1 MRYLVTGGAGFVG
14 SHLVDRLILDGHS
27 VTVLDDFST
36 GRRENLLK
44 HANEKLLELVEGDI
58 LDADLVDDLTSKVD
72 RVFHLAAAVGVFNI
86 LEHPLKSIRTNIEG
100 SENVFNACLK
110 YKRPIF
116 ITSSSEIYGKNSSD
130 LLKEDSDRIIGAPQ
144 KIRWSYSD
152 AKAID
157 EAIAISMH
165 QQHGLETRIARLF
178 NTVGPRQVGRYGMV
192 VPRFISAALRGEPLR
207 IYGDGTQTRCFGH
220 VSDITDALLRID
232 QTTKSI
238 ALPIN
243 VGQNQEIS
251 ILNLAKKVIEKTN
264 SNSKLVFQ
272 SYDEA
277 YLKGYED
284 MKRRVPDN
292 ALLKEIT
299 GWKPTKNI
307 DDIIEDIVF
316 FQDDVEKST
325 S

>member
-14 SHLVDRLILDGHS
+14 SHLVDRLIVDGHS

-36 GRRENLLK
+36 GRRENLLQ

-58 LDADLVDDLTSKVD
+58 LKADLVDDLTSKVD

-110 YKRPIF
+110 HKRPIF

-165 QQHGLETRIARLF
+165 KQHGLETRIARLF

-192 VPRFISAALRGEPLR
+192 VPRFISAALSNSPITVYGNGE
-207 IYGDGTQTRCFGH
+207 QTRCFGH
-220 VSDITDALLRID
+220 VLDIVEALIQLE
-232 QTTKSI
+232 TKSEAI
-238 ALPIN
+238 AKPIN
-243 VGQNQEIS
+243 VGVNQEIS
-251 ILNLAKKVIEKTN
+251 ILNLAKRILEI
-264 SNSKLVFQ
+264 SESKSEILFQ
-272 SYDEA
+272 SYEDA
-277 YLKGYED
+277 YLMGYED
-284 MKRRVPDN
+284 MQRRVPDN
-292 ALLKEIT
+292 SLLTQIT
-299 GWKPTKNI
+299 NWRPIKDI
-307 DDIIEDIVF
+307 DNIIEDIIA
-316 FQDDVEKST
+316 ST
-325 S
+325 VHSA

>member
-1 MRYLVTGGAGFVG
+1 VRYLVTGGAGFVG

-36 GRRENLLK
+36 GRRDNLLQ

-58 LDADLVDDLTSKVD
+58 LNADLVDDLTSKVD

-86 LEHPLKSIRTNIEG
+86 LEQPLKSIRTNIEG

-110 YKRPIF
+110 HKRPIF

-165 QQHGLETRIARLF
+165 KQYGLETRIARLF

-192 VPRFISAALRGEPLR
+192 VPRFISAALSNSPITVYGNGE
-207 IYGDGTQTRCFGH
+207 QTRCFGH
-220 VSDITDALLRID
+220 VYDAVDAVVRIAFAD
-232 QTTKSI
+232 NTVAKV
-238 ALPIN
+238 IN
-243 VGQNQEIS
+243 IVNNFEIS
-251 ILNLAKKVIEKTN
+251 INDLAKKVIAETN
-264 SNSKLVFQ
+264 SKSEIVYMQ
-272 SYDEA
+272 YEEA
-277 YLKGYED
+277 YGDGFED
-284 MKRRVPDN
+284 MERRVPNIDLIN
-292 ALLKEIT
+292 QLV
-299 GWKPTKNI
+299 GWKPHRNLSTMIADISAEMKKN
-307 DDIIEDIVF
+307 F
-316 FQDDVEKST
+316 
-325 S
+325 

>member
-1 MRYLVTGGAGFVG
+1 VRYLVTGGAGFVG

-36 GRRENLLK
+36 GRRENLLQ

-58 LDADLVDDLTSKVD
+58 LNADLVDDLTSKVD

-110 YKRPIF
+110 HKRPIF

-165 QQHGLETRIARLF
+165 KQHGLETRIARLF

-192 VPRFISAALRGEPLR
+192 VPRFISAALSNSPITVYGNGE
-207 IYGDGTQTRCFGH
+207 QTRCFGH
-220 VSDITDALLRID
+220 VLDIVEALIRID
-232 QTTKSI
+232 TKNEAI
-238 ALPIN
+238 AKPIN
-243 VGQNQEIS
+243 VGVNQEIS
-251 ILNLAKKVIEKTN
+251 ILDLAKRILEI
-264 SNSKLVFQ
+264 SESKSEILFQ
-272 SYDEA
+272 SYEDA
-277 YLKGYED
+277 YLMGYED
-284 MKRRVPDN
+284 MQRRVPDN
-292 ALLKEIT
+292 SLLT
-299 GWKPTKNI
+299 QMTNWRPTKDINN
-307 DDIIEDIVF
+307 IIEDLIHSL
-316 FQDDVEKST
+316 K
-325 S
+325 

>member
-36 GRRENLLK
+36 GRRENLLQ

-58 LDADLVDDLTSKVD
+58 LNADLVDDLTSKVD

-86 LEHPLKSIRTNIEG
+86 LEQPLKSIRTNIEG

-110 YKRPIF
+110 HKRPIF

-165 QQHGLETRIARLF
+165 KQHGLETRIARLF

-192 VPRFISAALRGEPLR
+192 VPRFISAALSNSPITVYGNGE
-207 IYGDGTQTRCFGH
+207 QTRCFGH
-220 VSDITDALLRID
+220 VLDIVDAIIKIEN
-232 QTTKSI
+232 TAEAI
-238 ALPIN
+238 ACPVNIG
-243 VGQNQEIS
+243 VSEEIS
-251 ILNLAKKVIEKTN
+251 ILNLASSVLRLL
-264 SNSKLVFQ
+264 NSKSAVKFVPYEEVY
-272 SYDEA
+272 SF
-277 YLKGYED
+277 GFED
-284 MKRRVPDN
+284 MQRRVPDST
-292 ALLKEIT
+292 LLKKLT
-299 GWKPTKNI
+299 GWQPKRGIENI
-307 DDIIEDIVF
+307 ILDIASHIN
-316 FQDDVEKST
+316 K
-325 S
+325 

>member
-1 MRYLVTGGAGFVG
+1 VRYLVTGGAGFVG

-36 GRRENLLK
+36 GRRENLLQ

-58 LDADLVDDLTSKVD
+58 LNADLVDDLTSKVD

-86 LEHPLKSIRTNIEG
+86 LENPLKSIRTNIEG

-110 YKRPIF
+110 HKRSIF

-165 QQHGLETRIARLF
+165 KQHGLETRIARLF

-192 VPRFISAALRGEPLR
+192 VPRFISAALSNSPITVYGTGE
-207 IYGDGTQTRCFGH
+207 QTRCFGH
-220 VSDITDALLRID
+220 VLDIVDAIIKIEN
-232 QTTKSI
+232 TAEAI
-238 ALPIN
+238 ACPVNIG
-243 VGQNQEIS
+243 VSEEIS
-251 ILNLAKKVIEKTN
+251 ILNLASSVLRLL
-264 SNSKLVFQ
+264 NSKSAVKFVPYEEVY
-272 SYDEA
+272 SF
-277 YLKGYED
+277 GFED
-284 MKRRVPDN
+284 MQRRVPDST
-292 ALLKEIT
+292 LLKKLT
-299 GWKPTKNI
+299 GWQPKRGIENI
-307 DDIIEDIVF
+307 ILDIASHIN
-316 FQDDVEKST
+316 K
-325 S
+325 

>member
-36 GRRENLLK
+36 GRRENLLQ

-58 LDADLVDDLTSKVD
+58 LNADLVDDLTSKVD

-110 YKRPIF
+110 HKRPIF

-165 QQHGLETRIARLF
+165 KQHGLETRIARLF

-192 VPRFISAALRGEPLR
+192 VPRFISAALSNSPITVYGNGE
-207 IYGDGTQTRCFGH
+207 QTRCFGH
-220 VSDITDALLRID
+220 VLDIVDAIIKIEN
-232 QTTKSI
+232 TAEAI
-238 ALPIN
+238 ACPVNIG
-243 VGQNQEIS
+243 VSEEIS
-251 ILNLAKKVIEKTN
+251 ILNLASSVLRLL
-264 SNSKLVFQ
+264 NSKSAVKFVPYEEVY
-272 SYDEA
+272 SF
-277 YLKGYED
+277 GFED
-284 MKRRVPDN
+284 MQRRVPDST
-292 ALLKEIT
+292 LLKKLT
-299 GWKPTKNI
+299 GWQPKRGIENI
-307 DDIIEDIVF
+307 ILDIASHIN
-316 FQDDVEKST
+316 K
-325 S
+325 

>member
-36 GRRENLLK
+36 GRRENLLQ

-58 LDADLVDDLTSKVD
+58 LNADLVDDLTSKVD

-86 LEHPLKSIRTNIEG
+86 LEQPLKSIRTNIDG

-110 YKRPIF
+110 HKRPIF

-165 QQHGLETRIARLF
+165 KQHGLETRIARLF

-192 VPRFISAALRGEPLR
+192 VPRFISAALSNSPITVYGNGE
-207 IYGDGTQTRCFGH
+207 QTRCFGH
-220 VSDITDALLRID
+220 VLDIVDAIIKIEN
-232 QTTKSI
+232 TAEAI
-238 ALPIN
+238 ACPVNIG
-243 VGQNQEIS
+243 VSEEIS
-251 ILNLAKKVIEKTN
+251 ILNLASSVLRLL
-264 SNSKLVFQ
+264 NSKSAVKFVPYEEVY
-272 SYDEA
+272 SF
-277 YLKGYED
+277 GFED
-284 MKRRVPDN
+284 MQRRVPDST
-292 ALLKEIT
+292 LLKKLT
-299 GWKPTKNI
+299 GWQPKRGIENI
-307 DDIIEDIVF
+307 ILDIASHIN
-316 FQDDVEKST
+316 K
-325 S
+325 

>member
-36 GRRENLLK
+36 GRRENLLQ

-58 LDADLVDDLTSKVD
+58 LNADLVDDLTSKVD

-100 SENVFNACLK
+100 SENVFYACLK

-165 QQHGLETRIARLF
+165 QEYGLETRIARLF

-192 VPRFISAALRGEPLR
+192 VPRFISAALSNSP
-207 IYGDGTQTRCFGH
+207 ITVYGNGKQTRCFGH
-220 VSDITDALLRID
+220 VLDIVEALIQLD
-232 QTTKSI
+232 TKSEAI
-238 ALPIN
+238 AKPIN
-243 VGQNQEIS
+243 VGVNQEIS
-251 ILNLAKKVIEKTN
+251 ILDLAKRILEISESDSEVF
-264 SNSKLVFQ
+264 FQ
-272 SYDEA
+272 SYEDA
-277 YLKGYED
+277 YLSGYED
-284 MKRRVPDN
+284 MQRRVPDN
-292 ALLKEIT
+292 SLLIQMT
-299 GWKPTKNI
+299 NWRPTKDVNN
-307 DDIIEDIVF
+307 IIEDIINSL
-316 FQDDVEKST
+316 K
-325 S
+325 

>member
-1 MRYLVTGGAGFVG
+1 VRYLVTGGAGFVG

-36 GRRENLLK
+36 GRRENLIQ
-44 HANEKLLELVEGDI
+44 HANEKSLELVEGDI
-58 LDADLVDDLTSKVD
+58 LNADLVDDLTSKVD

-110 YKRPIF
+110 HKRPIF

-165 QQHGLETRIARLF
+165 KQHGLETRIARLF

-192 VPRFISAALRGEPLR
+192 VPRFISAALSNSPITVYGNGE
-207 IYGDGTQTRCFGH
+207 QTRCFGH
-220 VSDITDALLRID
+220 VLDIVEALIRID
-232 QTTKSI
+232 TKNEAI
-238 ALPIN
+238 AKPIN
-243 VGQNQEIS
+243 VGVNQEIS
-251 ILNLAKKVIEKTN
+251 ILDLAKRILEI
-264 SNSKLVFQ
+264 SESKSEILFQ
-272 SYDEA
+272 SYEDA
-277 YLKGYED
+277 YLMGYED
-284 MKRRVPDN
+284 MQRRVPDN
-292 ALLKEIT
+292 SLLT
-299 GWKPTKNI
+299 QMTNWRPTKDINN
-307 DDIIEDIVF
+307 IIEDLIHSL
-316 FQDDVEKST
+316 K
-325 S
+325 